1 MNDPGLDDAI
11 DQNAKKV
18 EREIHED
25 EELEANDEQTFLNP
39 RYVGPLSASFLLRCV
54 HWACTVLLIELDS
67 RWWFASTAFPLL
79 AVRNRAP

>member
-18 EREIHED
+18 KREIHED
-25 EELEANDEQTFLNP
+25 EEVEANDEQTFLKP
-39 RYVGPLSASFLLRCV
+39 RYPPSPLGIIGCY
-54 HWACTVLLIELDS
+54 TVILIKLDS

-79 AVRNRAP
+79 AVRNWTS